1 MLREVV
7 GAIMAAFVGII
18 LLWMILPMLKNAQNL
33 VFSVVNTTDPAV
45 QQLMA
50 LGDTL
55 YYVMGFLVIFVTG
68 FIILSYASRNDPYNL
83 GGG

>member
-1 MLREVV
+1 
-7 GAIMAAFVGII
+7 MAAFVGIT
-18 LLWMILPMLKNAQNL
+18 LLYFILPMLKNTQNL
-33 VFSVVNTTDPAV
+33 VFANINATDPAV

-55 YYVMGFLVIFVTG
+55 YYIMGFLVFIVTG
-68 FIILSYASRNDPYNL
+68 YIILSYASRNDPYNL